1 MIGKDV
7 MRVEHITVVVPA
19 HDEEALL
26 PRCLDGVRTAARAV
40 SVPVTVVVVLDGCT
54 DGSEAVARAADVDV
68 VVLGARNVGAARRA
82 GFGSV
87 APRPHEWFATT
98 DADSVV
104 PAHWLSS
111 HLQHA
116 GHGAQLVAGTVSVT
130 DWSGWPDHVRS
141 RYGSAYRAGA
151 AHGHVHGASLGFS
164 ADLYRAVGGFASL
177 PAHEDVDLVQRM
189 VEHGADVV
197 WSIDAPVETS
207 ARSDARAPLG
217 FATYLEGL
225 QDR

>member
-1 MIGKDV
+1 

-26 PRCLDGVRTAARAV
+26 PRCLEGLHTAAQAV
-40 SVPVTVVVVLDGCT
+40 SVPVTTVVVLDGCT
-54 DGSEAVARAADVDV
+54 DGSEAVVRRAGVDV

-82 GFGSV
+82 GFESV

-98 DADSVV
+98 DADSRV

-116 GHGAQLVAGTVSVT
+116 SRGAQLVAGTVAVT

-141 RYGSAYRAGA
+141 RYGSAYRSGA

-164 ADLYRAVGGFASL
+164 ADLYRAAGGFAAL

-189 VEHGADVV
+189 VERGANVV

-207 ARSDARAPLG
+207 ARVDARAPQG

>member
-1 MIGKDV
+1 

-19 HDEEALL
+19 HDEESLL

-40 SVPVTVVVVLDGCT
+40 PVPVTTLVVLDGCT
-54 DGSEAVARAADVDV
+54 DDSEAVARAADVDV

-87 APRPHEWFATT
+87 TPRPHEWFATT

-116 GHGAQLVAGTVSVT
+116 GRGAQLVAGTVTVT

-141 RYGSAYRAGA
+141 RYGSAYRSGA

-164 ADLYRAVGGFASL
+164 AELYRAVGGFAPL
-177 PAHEDVDLVQRM
+177 PAHEDMDLVQRM
-189 VEHGADVV
+189 VEHGAHVV

-207 ARSDARAPLG
+207 ARSDARAPQG

>member
-1 MIGKDV
+1 

-26 PRCLDGVRTAARAV
+26 PRCLDGVRIAAREV
-40 SVPVTVVVVLDGCT
+40 SVPVTIVVVLDGCT

-82 GFGSV
+82 GFDSV
-87 APRPHEWFATT
+87 AVRPHEWFATT
-98 DADSVV
+98 DADSLV
-104 PAHWLSS
+104 PAHWLFS

-116 GHGAQLVAGTVSVT
+116 SRGAQLVAGTVTVT

-141 RYGSAYRAGA
+141 RYGSVYRSGT

-164 ADLYRAVGGFASL
+164 AELYRAVGGFADL

-189 VEHGADVV
+189 VEDGAHVV

-207 ARSDARAPLG
+207 ARADARVPQG

>member
-1 MIGKDV
+1 

-19 HDEEALL
+19 HDEETLL
-26 PRCLDGVRTAARAV
+26 SRCLDGVRTAARAV
-40 SVPVTVVVVLDGCT
+40 PVPVTTVVVLDGCT
-54 DGSEAVARAADVDV
+54 DDSEAVARAADVEV

-82 GFGSV
+82 GFDSV
-87 APRPHEWFATT
+87 AARPHQWFATT
-98 DADSVV
+98 DADSLV
-104 PAHWLSS
+104 PEHWLSS
-111 HLQHA
+111 QLQHA
-116 GHGAQLVAGTVSVT
+116 SRGAQLVAGTVTVS

-141 RYGSAYRAGA
+141 RYGGAYRSGT

-164 ADLYRAVGGFASL
+164 ANLYRAVGGFAAL

-189 VEHGADVV
+189 VERGAHVV

-207 ARSDARAPLG
+207 ARADARAPQG
-217 FATYLEGL
+217 FATYLAGL